1 MKEYRYITFK
11 PNTSESQ
18 TELFSEMQYSMKN
31 FDLKDCDELEQY
43 IDFEKSKLVINVCL
57 NEYDNLYSCN
67 TVAQAPLEVID
78 QLGINSVLIGALE
91 NGSVQEMQQEKY
103 KRIYR
108 ILKGIVKDA
117 SGKSDEY
124 TRFITVYKRLARILT
139 YDNEQVERENEGSY
153 DEDEFYNS
161 RNLENGLLKL

>member
-1 MKEYRYITFK
+1 MCI
-11 PNTSESQ
+11 
-18 TELFSEMQYSMKN
+18 
-31 FDLKDCDELEQY
+31 
-43 IDFEKSKLVINVCL
+43 
-57 NEYDNLYSCN
+57 NEYDISYSSN

-117 SGKSDEY
+117 SGKRDEY

>member
-1 MKEYRYITFK
+1 MYHDFA
-11 PNTSESQ
+11 
-18 TELFSEMQYSMKN
+18 N
-31 FDLKDCDELEQY
+31 FTQEEIEILTKGKIVQETASRMIIILDG
-43 IDFEKSKLVINVCL
+43 L
-57 NEYDNLYSCN
+57 NEEKIKELIGVCRGKKQLTIKLLPTDVNKLLSMRLKLNRDEYDILYSCN
-67 TVAQAPLEVID
+67 TVAQAPLEVIG

-124 TRFITVYKRLARILT
+124 TRFIT
-139 YDNEQVERENEGSY
+139 
-153 DEDEFYNS
+153 
-161 RNLENGLLKL
+161 RN